1 MNGFQESIVIYIFT
15 GLKNYK
21 RNKCTKR
28 MYKVILHKAGY
39 VALLLLILQS
49 AVFAQE
55 QPKKIVITLP
65 EAIKTALDKN
75 WDVRLSD
82 KDVRKAEEQINEA
95 YSNAYPTISFSGS
108 YNRYLKTPVMF
119 IPPHTPYFNETD
131 QTSTLDLT
139 SKNSFDASVTL
150 TQVLYSQKVN
160 TAIKIADEYAS
171 YSQTAAKNARNETI
185 LTVKKAFYGVL
196 LAQAMLDVSKKNFE
210 SADATFKNVQS
221 QYKQGVASEYDALRS
236 EVQRANAQPLLIQTE
251 NAVHLAK
258 DYLKSVMAIDIAT
271 EIDVQ
276 GAFIFEDVPQS
287 EMEESSDNALGNS
300 LILKQ
305 LSINESLLKKNLTI
319 ERSEYYPTLAAFG
332 KYDYQTQDNSFNFRT
347 YLWAPS
353 FVVGVQL
360 SYPIFDGFKRGARI
374 EQAKIEIEK
383 VGLMKKKAEDGI
395 KIQVKQARMKMDEAK
410 KRIDAQVKN
419 LEQAEKTLSI
429 AQTRYKSGIGTQLEI
444 IDTQAA
450 LVYARTNH
458 AQAIYDYLVAKADWE
473 YAVTKEQ

>member
-1 MNGFQESIVIYIFT
+1 MG
-15 GLKNYK
+15 
-21 RNKCTKR
+21 R
-28 MYKVILHKAGY
+28 MCNVNLYKAGKT
-39 VALLLLILQS
+39 VLVFILLQA
-49 AVFAQE
+49 AVFAQG
-55 QPKKIVITLP
+55 QPKKMVVTLP
-65 EAIKTALDKN
+65 DAIKTALDNN

-82 KDVRKAEEQINEA
+82 KDVQKAQEQINEA

-108 YNRYLKTPVMF
+108 YDRYIKSQVMF
-119 IPPHTPYFNETD
+119 IPANTPFFNPTD

-139 SKNSFDASVTL
+139 PKNIFDASVTL

-171 YSQTAAKNARNETI
+171 YSQTALKNARNETI
-185 LTVKKAFYGVL
+185 LSVKRAFYGVL
-196 LAQAMLDVSKKNFE
+196 LAQAMLDVSQKNFE
-210 SADATFKNVQS
+210 SADATYKNVQL
-221 QYKQGVASEYDALRS
+221 QYQQGVASEYDALRS

-251 NAVHLAK
+251 NAVRLAK
-258 DYLKSVMAIDIAT
+258 DYLKSLMSIDIAT
-271 EIDVQ
+271 DIDVQ
-276 GAFIFEDVPQS
+276 GAFIFEDIPQT
-287 EMEESSDNALGNS
+287 ELEESSDNALGNS

-305 LSINESLLKKNLTI
+305 LSINESLLQKNLTI

-332 KYDYQTQDNSFNFRT
+332 KYDYQTQDNSFKFHN
-347 YLWAPS
+347 YNWAPS
-353 FVVGVQL
+353 FLVGLQL

-374 EQAKIEIEK
+374 EQAKIDIEK
-383 VGLMKKKAEDGI
+383 VGLLKKKAEDGI
-395 KIQVKQARMKMDEAK
+395 KIQVKQARMKMEEAK

-419 LEQAEKTLSI
+419 LEQAEKTCSI

-458 AQAIYDYLVAKADWE
+458 AQAVYDYLVAKAEWE

>member
-1 MNGFQESIVIYIFT
+1 MG
-15 GLKNYK
+15 
-21 RNKCTKR
+21 R
-28 MYKVILHKAGY
+28 MRSVNLYRAGKTALVFIL
-39 VALLLLILQS
+39 LQT
-49 AVFAQE
+49 AVFAQD
-55 QPKKIVITLP
+55 QSKKVVITLP
-65 EAIKTALDKN
+65 EAIKTALDNN

-82 KDVRKAEEQINEA
+82 KDVKKAQEQINEA
-95 YSNAYPTISFSGS
+95 YSNAYPSISFSGS
-108 YNRYLKTPVMF
+108 YNRYLKSPVMF
-119 IPPHTPYFNETD
+119 IPANTPNFNPTN
-131 QTSTLDLT
+131 QTMTLDLT
-139 SKNSFDASVTL
+139 PKNIFDASVTL
-150 TQVLYSQKVN
+150 SQVLYSQKVN

-185 LTVKKAFYGVL
+185 LSVKRAFYGVL

-210 SADATFKNVQS
+210 SADATYKNVQS

-251 NAVHLAK
+251 NAVRLAK
-258 DYLKSVMAIDIAT
+258 DYLKSVMSIDIAT
-271 EIDVQ
+271 DIDVQ
-276 GAFIFEDVPQS
+276 GAFIFEDVPQT
-287 EMEESSDNALGNS
+287 ELEESSDNALGNS
-300 LILKQ
+300 LLLKQ
-305 LSINESLLKKNLTI
+305 LTINQSLLEKNLII
-319 ERSEYYPTLAAFG
+319 ERSEYFPTLAAFG
-332 KYDYQTQDNSFNFRT
+332 KYDYQTQDNSFKFHDYN
-347 YLWAPS
+347 WAPS
-353 FVVGVQL
+353 FIVGLQL

-395 KIQVKQARMKMDEAK
+395 KIQVKQARMKMEEAK

-419 LEQAEKTLSI
+419 LEQAEKTCNI

-458 AQAIYDYLVAKADWE
+458 AQAVYDYLVAKAEWE